1 MFAIKHCPVVEKMI
15 SKVTKS
21 NNMLGVMC
29 VRKKTIEDR
38 EGKGEMAKVE
48 ILPVVVGRLTEK
60 LAC

>member
-1 MFAIKHCPVVEKMI
+1 MI

>member
-1 MFAIKHCPVVEKMI
+1 MGLK
-15 SKVTKS
+15 
-21 NNMLGVMC
+21 
-29 VRKKTIEDR
+29 EDR